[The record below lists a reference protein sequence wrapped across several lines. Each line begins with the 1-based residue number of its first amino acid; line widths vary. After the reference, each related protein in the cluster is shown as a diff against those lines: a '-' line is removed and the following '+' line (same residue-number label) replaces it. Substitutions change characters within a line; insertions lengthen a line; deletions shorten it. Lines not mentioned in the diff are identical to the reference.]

1 MEPQQTSEVK
11 VFITEQLIEALGRI
25 AFLNTVMDFNWRFR
39 HEPVEV
45 SLPNR
50 GERRK
55 GWLLWAEFE
64 RPDIHTG
71 EIGWGRGRD
80 EIIWEGTG
88 ESGVI
93 KTAWVVVNMLVTHE
107 LMEGFTVDGKR
118 PFNPHNTIQ
127 ALNSLEPS
135 PDNTYALR
143 TS

>member
-1 MEPQQTSEVK
+1 MDAQQTGESK
-11 VFITEQLIEALGRI
+11 VTNTDHLIEVLARI
-25 AFLNTVMDFNWRFR
+25 AFLNTVMDFNWRFC
-39 HEPVEV
+39 HEAVEV
-45 SLPNR
+45 SLLHR
-50 GERRK
+50 DERRK

-71 EIGWGRGRD
+71 VRGWGRGRD
-80 EIIWEGTG
+80 EIIWEGTA

-107 LMEGFTVDGKR
+107 LMEGFTVEGKR

-135 PDNTYALR
+135 VDNTYALN
-143 TS
+143 TK